1 MSVVRPNYPHT
12 QITGFV
18 YGGNSVDSPFLSNGM
33 RRKAE
38 AKEMIQRLKKNVGT
52 LLENPRT

>member
-1 MSVVRPNYPHT
+1 M
-12 QITGFV
+12 
-18 YGGNSVDSPFLSNGM
+18 YGGNSVDSPFLRNGM

-38 AKEMIQRLKKNVGT
+38 EKEMMKRLKKNVGT

>member
-1 MSVVRPNYPHT
+1 M
-12 QITGFV
+12 
-18 YGGNSVDSPFLSNGM
+18 YGGNSVDLPLLRNGM

-38 AKEMIQRLKKNVGT
+38 AKAMMKKLKINAGT